1 MHPFAEKASIAALA
15 AAEQGKYQEFSSALL
30 KDFKNLSD
38 QTIKKHAEAVGLNM
52 EKFNTASNNPALK
65 KQIQAD
71 LQLGSSVKVR
81 GVPAIF
87 INGRM
92 PKQRSLD
99 GFSKMIEEEL
109 KK

>member
-1 MHPFAEKASIAALA
+1 MHKFAEKASLAALA

-38 QTIKKHAEAVGLNM
+38 QTITKHAEAVGLDM
-52 EKFNTASNNPALK
+52 EKFNAASSNPALK
-65 KQIQAD
+65 KQIQED

-81 GVPAIF
+81 GVPSIF

-99 GFSKMIEEEL
+99 GFSQMIEEEL

>member
-1 MHPFAEKASIAALA
+1 MHKFAEKASIAALA

-38 QTIKKHAEAVGLNM
+38 QTITKHAEAVGLNM
-52 EKFNTASNNPALK
+52 EKFNAASSNPALK
-65 KQIQAD
+65 KQIQED

-81 GVPAIF
+81 GVPSIF
-87 INGRM
+87 HQW
-92 PKQRSLD
+92 KDAKTAFLD
-99 GFSKMIEEEL
+99 GFSQMIEEEL